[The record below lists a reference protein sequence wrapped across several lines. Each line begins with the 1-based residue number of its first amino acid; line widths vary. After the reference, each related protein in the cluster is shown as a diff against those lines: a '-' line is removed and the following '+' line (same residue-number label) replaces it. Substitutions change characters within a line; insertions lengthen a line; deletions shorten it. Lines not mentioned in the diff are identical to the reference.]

1 MAGRRATLFQ
11 IALMILLAYVERAG
25 RGYLRGDR
33 LAELAA
39 GLQCS
44 FRFFRGRLLLW
55 RMEEDR
61 GAVLRAEVRAL
72 AVHLRRV
79 VHLPESVKQLLIGQR
94 RWIESNLHDFGMPG
108 FIGADIFIRGIF
120 SVAAAVPDDGVNN
133 SRNAAECC
141 FDPPKAS
148 CSKGRGFGHGTAP
161 LVRLILPG
169 LRTLFD
175 AATSP
180 RDS

>member
-1 MAGRRATLFQ
+1 MTETATFGAGCFWGIEAAFRRIPGVVDAVVGYSGGHTENPTYKDVCTDETGHAEVVQVTFDPATLT
-11 IALMILLAYVERAG
+11 YE
-25 RGYLRGDR
+25 
-33 LAELAA
+33 
-39 GLQCS
+39 QC
-44 FRFFRGRLLLW
+44 
-55 RMEEDR
+55 
-61 GAVLRAEVRAL
+61 
-72 AVHLRRV
+72 
-79 VHLPESVKQLLIGQR
+79 

-108 FIGADIFIRGIF
+108 FIGADVFIRGIF

-148 CSKGRGFGHGTAP
+148 CAKGRGFGHGTAP
-161 LVRLILPG
+161 LVTLILPG

>member
-1 MAGRRATLFQ
+1 
-11 IALMILLAYVERAG
+11 MILLAYVERAG
-25 RGYLRGDR
+25 GGYLRGDR
-33 LAELAA
+33 LAEFAA
-39 GLQCS
+39 GLQRG
-44 FRFFRGRLLLW
+44 FRLFCGRLLLW

-79 VHLPESVKQLLIGQR
+79 EQLPIGQC
-94 RWIESNLHDFGMPG
+94 RWIESDLHDFGMPG

-120 SVAAAVPDDGVNN
+120 SVAAAIAYNGVNN

-161 LVRLILPG
+161 LVTLILPG

>member
-1 MAGRRATLFQ
+1 
-11 IALMILLAYVERAG
+11 MILLAYVERAG

-33 LAELAA
+33 LAEFAA
-39 GLQCS
+39 GLQRG
-44 FRFFRGRLLLW
+44 FRLFRGRLLLW

-79 VHLPESVKQLLIGQR
+79 VHLPESIEQLLIGQC
-94 RWIESNLHDFGMPG
+94 RWIESDLHDFGMPG
-108 FIGADIFIRGIF
+108 FIGADVFIGRVF
-120 SVAAAVPDDGVNN
+120 CVAAAVPDDCVNN

-148 CSKGRGFGHGTAP
+148 CSKGCGFGHGTAP
-161 LVRLILPG
+161 LVRLFYPDCARYSMPRLRPAILEG
-169 LRTLFD
+169 LI
-175 AATSP
+175 
-180 RDS
+180 